1 MLCFTCFTDNDD
13 FVIPSLSVE
22 ESDLGDWEASR
33 VSDPQPPPKVLL
45 LNSPFFWVPLRKQN
59 IRVSS
64 FLCCMNGGQPTSCKM
79 IWHSCDCFSRNML
92 AYHRTANLHWLLHMV
107 NDHCAFI
114 SIFAV
119 PNFTSNVFF
128 FATAHQGYREHIS
141 WTARCTAISWEEARG
156 HFGYSRVPR
165 QEQQSEGSWS
175 EGIWKW
181 PEQQRRKRWGLPP
194 PQWRQ
199 PCQGPLQESRLTSC
213 PVPSDTYLLL
223 SSLAEW
229 KPGDL
234 SVYWKFFL
242 PYLLSWSCRYVLSV
256 RCSGTV

>member
-1 MLCFTCFTDNDD
+1 
-13 FVIPSLSVE
+13 
-22 ESDLGDWEASR
+22 
-33 VSDPQPPPKVLL
+33 
-45 LNSPFFWVPLRKQN
+45 
-59 IRVSS
+59 
-64 FLCCMNGGQPTSCKM
+64 
-79 IWHSCDCFSRNML
+79 ML

-165 QEQQSEGSWS
+165 QEQQSEGRWS

-234 SVYWKFFL
+234 SVYWNFFC
-242 PYLLSWSCRYVLSV
+242 PIYYLGAAGMYYQYAAPEQCVIFECKLCVPILAFPVISADPLLWVLSWVVGC
-256 RCSGTV
+256 G